1 MNKISLLLFLTLVS
15 FTKGKSQSLEVGFGI
30 GSGSAYLIENADSG
44 IDIDYSTPFSSYV
57 DLKYS
62 KLESYFGAKVRLQYL
77 NSGIKG
83 TNWKNNRD
91 KINGEVT
98 SLTTLLLLEH
108 LNSDKNWN
116 LGYDFGFGY
125 TNQTLRP
132 DLINASNEVDAN
144 YMSLHFGGIV
154 NKKIDGS
161 FSFQIKPSVLWT
173 DPVNSF
179 RNNDKWQIAGEDV
192 SLLLQFGV
200 VYRIK

>member
-1 MNKISLLLFLTLVS
+1 MNKISLFLFLTLLS
-15 FTKGKSQSLEVGFGI
+15 FTKGKSQNIEVGFGI
-30 GSGSAYLIENADSG
+30 GSGSAFLIENADSG

-62 KLESYFGAKVRLQYL
+62 KSENYFGAKVRLQYL

-83 TNWKNNRD
+83 TNWKNNRLEID
-91 KINGEVT
+91 GEVT

-132 DLINASNEVDAN
+132 NLINALNEIDAN

-154 NKKIDGS
+154 NKKIDES

-179 RNNDKWQIAGEDV
+179 RNNDKWQIAGEDI

-200 VYRIK
+200 VYKIK